1 MIILFQKSQLALFDT
16 PVRVATHVR
25 KDGVVIPEHTA
36 MRKKGVHPAH
46 HGRLQAFIDK
56 HGGVAGMTRTLSS
69 MSAAHQQRL
78 YVEMAK
84 LGGITPEQVAAQF
97 PGVSPAPAPVPDM
110 FTPPPA
116 PAAAEPAQVVE
127 NTGDEERR
135 STDDEH
141 PAPTPRQSLRG
152 LSDADR
158 RRWLELHRTQH
169 ETHYHEMGK
178 VRAEMERTHSKKNKA
193 ETAMR
198 EAEAGLE
205 SQRKAPVPDVVRE
218 GQFEGAV
225 GAHRAEFKKHAAKL
239 DELAGHLETLTGLRD
254 RLGKQKDEILAGSG
268 DLRMNLMSGQ
278 RTTLQEEL
286 DAQKHFGRAYRDY
299 FKGKDKKPKRAT
311 KAPKGETN
319 PPPAETKPAEPETPA
334 IDTHDRSAPFGVA
347 AGISKADRRS
357 INNQVAARIAQGGP
371 YDGADR
377 ALMRQYSGNGGC
389 GDSLNEYYTD
399 PDVTRAMWEVIGS
412 LGITHGDA
420 LEPSCGT
427 GVFLHTAPAGFKVTG
442 VELDPVSATVAT
454 VLHGDRH
461 EVHTAAFERFATMDD
476 RQFDVV
482 IGNPPYGPRGMLAK
496 DDKKQIG
503 TAEQYFVDTAI
514 DKAKPGGIIALVVPT
529 GILDSSSARSM
540 RQGWLCR
547 AEFLGAQRMPNT
559 AFEHSHTEVTT
570 DVVYFRKRPDAVG
583 QALNVLDDKVAD
595 DQAALKKLGV
605 WDEEFIAGSYF
616 TGRGA
621 ANILGTMGPGWRA
634 QAGMGN
640 DITVN
645 GSMAGVPE
653 ALAAFT
659 ADSESRPATE
669 LTVDQVLETITNDET
684 RERARN
690 AAQRD
695 RPYLTTAKVGD
706 VKTVD
711 GVQYIL
717 QGDPP
722 RWHRV
727 DEFMQAPAIADAGP
741 IAAEIDRLFNGQAV
755 NRPQLE
761 ADVRAWV
768 AKHGIPADNKD
779 LMTAASSDKRL
790 FRLVGAV
797 NRQGELSDAVLGKG
811 SRALEG
817 GFDVTAEAMALEAK
831 SADFTAAELAERL
844 GKDLAEVE
852 DQLAADAR
860 YAWVSEGRW
869 TPMSMYLTGEL
880 WPKLDAAKAA
890 LAGGHALQDKLADQV
905 SRLEKA
911 IDPKALEDVEVQL
924 NSAFLPLHVVEAF
937 FNWKQYDSDQ
947 ANEWTR
953 KQKPVE
959 ITFRDGVYIIR
970 GGNEYGTSKLL
981 DKYLNRTGV
990 RKEEDLPQL
999 ERLNDEFKQWLC
1011 ASQYRDAVE
1020 DLYNRK
1026 FRGFVQRDFSDE
1038 PMDVPGLTTDR
1049 DVRAWRWS
1057 SLRRSLADGK
1067 GIIADDVGLG
1077 KTLGGLLL
1085 ARMAKMQGTAKRPI
1099 IVVPKSVL
1107 ANWYAESQVWFPGS
1121 RVLTIGA
1128 NFARDKAGE
1137 LVGRDDDAAERKRK
1151 YHDLTQNDY
1160 DFVFISEPAFEEVDL
1175 NPETKEKYYGED
1187 FWVQRGEALGNA
1199 GDKRR
1204 KAIREKFEQHLAQ
1217 REFADRTDA
1226 IWFDD
1231 LGVDMLIADEMHHQK
1246 NLYAARARFGENPKF
1261 LGGQGLSNRALDFN
1275 LKTRW
1280 VRENG
1285 GNGKGIY
1292 GLTATPT
1299 KNSPLEIYS
1308 MLSHIAPEAFEN
1320 IGIRN
1325 SEEFLDRFCEFQ
1337 QDKVLGTNGSIED
1350 ALVVSGFKNLDE
1362 LREIMFR
1369 FIDRR
1374 TAQDVG
1380 LKLPE
1385 RDQQTHLVDMT
1396 PAQQNIYAELRALA
1410 EESSGKKDAT
1420 GDSHIFS
1427 IMDKM
1432 GKAALDLALLGH
1444 EGARSPKLEEL
1455 AKHVVAG
1462 AKEGGQ
1468 IVFCESV
1475 PTHDK
1480 IVRSL
1485 VDAGIP
1491 REQIGII
1498 NAQVAGSAVKRQNI
1512 ADKFNAGKLKV
1523 VIGNVTMAE
1532 GLNLQKTTTD
1542 IHELDIPWEPATVQ
1556 QRLGRGIRQGNL
1568 NESVRTHSY
1577 LAKGSFDGYRYQ
1589 AVHAKRD
1596 WQDLLWNGG
1605 DRVENLAREGN
1616 LTLDDMRIMLSA
1628 DPDEARK
1635 KFDEDKSAAMKR
1647 YEADQRADAQK
1658 QFVRFVDLSRSY
1670 SALKNKETKSATML
1684 RDRIEA
1690 AKTSLFNNKY
1700 WPAKS
1705 ALDSAS
1711 DTLIHPAT
1719 GATLTANVGLEMP
1732 GEGKV
1737 VVTGVNMRDG
1747 TVTIRRYAD
1756 LEGGKRAT
1764 VKLDE
1769 LKDAAL
1775 FKYDAEAEGKEAQE
1789 KFEAAAAEKLDGISK
1804 WEEIAALPTAVIDKN
1819 KDMLQERIKQGMKD
1833 YKFTMPYGDV
1843 TMINK
1848 ETGALE
1854 SVESYHARD
1863 KHDTHDYLLPTSDA
1877 KEKAIQAFMD
1887 ARRGAKIGSH
1897 FHASSGKRGRNKSYS
1912 TAAREYAG
1920 TRYDGKH
1927 VNPFKAALQR
1937 LGGDSRTYGVD
1948 APLVKE
1954 AKERMKSEQM
1964 QRIRRAA
1971 SIKDAFDAIY
1981 PLAKVEGRNESYGDA
1996 GMTARYPK
2004 EALTMLWARA
2014 RHLGDLGKPMSAVFD
2029 KKHSNYAIAGA
2040 HDLSVHNAL
2049 LKMALQSGHNDLAE
2063 AMLEGGRR
2071 HHKAN
2076 IDAETVRVLAQGW
2089 NHSRAL
2095 LQHLHHAA
2103 DQAGILD
2110 MTPNQL
2116 REYGLTGKF
2125 APYSGYGGYY
2135 TSHHSS
2141 SGKTMRELIAESLET
2156 AK

>member
-36 MRKKGVHPAH
+36 TRKKGVHAAH
-46 HGRLQAFIDK
+46 HGRLQAFIDN
-56 HGGVAGMTRTLSS
+56 HGGAAGMARTLSS

-78 YVEMAK
+78 YAEMAK
-84 LGGITPEQVAAQF
+84 LGGITPEEVAAKF
-97 PGVSPAPAPVPDM
+97 PDVKPAPEPVPDM

-127 NTGDEERR
+127 NTGDEEPR
-135 STDDEH
+135 STDDDH
-141 PAPTPRQSLRG
+141 PAPTPRQSLRD

-158 RRWLELHRTQH
+158 KRWLELHRTQH

-178 VRAEMERTHSKKNKA
+178 VRAEMERVHSKKNKA

-218 GQFEGAV
+218 GQFEGSI

-278 RTTLQEEL
+278 RSTLQEEL
-286 DAQKHFGRAYRDY
+286 DAQKHYAREYRDY
-299 FKGKDKKPKRAT
+299 FKGKDKKPKAETKRAKRGT
-311 KAPKGETN
+311 EPAK
-319 PPPAETKPAEPETPA
+319 AETKPAEVETPVP
-334 IDTHDRSAPFGVA
+334 DTHDRAAPFGVP
-347 AGISKADRRS
+347 AGISKAERRS
-357 INNQVAARIAQGGP
+357 INSQVAARIAQGGP
-371 YDGADR
+371 FDGADR
-377 ALMRQYSGNGGC
+377 HLMRQYSGNGGC

-399 PDVTRAMWEVIGS
+399 PAVTRGMWTAIAAMGV
-412 LGITHGDA
+412 THGDV

-427 GVFLHTAPAGFKVTG
+427 GVFLHTAPTGFKVTG
-442 VELDPVSATVAT
+442 VELDPVSATVAS

-461 EVHTAAFERFATMDD
+461 EVHTASLERFATMDD

-496 DDKKQIG
+496 DDKKYIS

-529 GILDSSSARSM
+529 GILDSSSGRSM
-540 RQGWLCR
+540 RQSWLCR

-583 QALNVLDDKVAD
+583 QALNTLDEKIPD
-595 DQAALKKLGV
+595 DLAALKKLGV

-659 ADSESRPATE
+659 PDSESRPATD
-669 LTVDQVLETITNDET
+669 LSVDQVLDTLQGEP

-695 RPYLTTAKVGD
+695 RPYLNTAKVGD

-711 GVQYIL
+711 GVEYIL

-727 DEFMQAPAIADAGP
+727 DEFMQAPAIADAAP

-779 LMTAASSDKRL
+779 LMTAASSDRTLYRL
-790 FRLVGAV
+790 IGAV

-817 GFDVTAEAMALEAK
+817 GFDATAEAMALEAK
-831 SADFTAAELAERL
+831 SGDFTAAELAERL
-844 GKDLAEVE
+844 GKNLDEVE
-852 DQLAADAR
+852 EHLAADAR
-860 YAWVSEGRW
+860 YAWVGDGRW
-869 TPMSMYLTGEL
+869 APMSMYLTGEL
-880 WPKLDAAKAA
+880 WPKLDAARAA
-890 LAGGHALQDKLADQV
+890 VAAGHPLKDKLADQV

-911 IDPKALEDVEVQL
+911 IDPKALEDVEIQL
-924 NSAFLPLHVVEAF
+924 NSAFLPLHVIEAF
-937 FNWKQYDSDQ
+937 FNWKQYDSDE
-947 ANEWTR
+947 ANEWTK
-953 KQKPVE
+953 KQKPLELV
-959 ITFRDGVYIIR
+959 FRDGVYIVS
-970 GGNEYGTSKLL
+970 GGNQYGTAKLL
-981 DKYLNRTGV
+981 DKYLNRTGI
-990 RKEEDLPQL
+990 RKEEDLPTI

-1011 ASQYRDAVE
+1011 TSQYRDAVE

-1026 FRGFVQRDFSDE
+1026 FRGFAQRDFSDE
-1038 PMDVPGLTTDR
+1038 PIDVPGLTTDR

-1057 SLRRSLADGK
+1057 SLRRSLSDGK
-1067 GIIADDVGLG
+1067 GIVADDVGLG

-1128 NFARDKAGE
+1128 NFARDKTGE

-1175 NPETKEKYYGED
+1175 NPETKEKYYSED

-1204 KAIREKFEQHLAQ
+1204 KAIKERFEQHLAQ
-1217 REFADRTDA
+1217 REFQDRTDA

-1280 VRENG
+1280 VREHNG
-1285 GNGKGIY
+1285 GKGIY

-1337 QDKVLGTNGSIED
+1337 NDKVLSTQGAIED

-1385 RDQQTHLVDMT
+1385 RDQRTHLIEMSK
-1396 PAQQNIYAELRALA
+1396 AQENVYAELRALA
-1410 EESSGKKDAT
+1410 EESAGKKDAT

-1432 GKAALDLALLGH
+1432 GKAALDLELLGH
-1444 EGARSPKLEEL
+1444 AGARSPKIEAL
-1455 AKHVVAG
+1455 AEQVTAG
-1462 AKEGGQ
+1462 LKDGGQ

-1480 IVRSL
+1480 IVRAL
-1485 VDAGIP
+1485 VDAGVP
-1491 REQIGII
+1491 REQIGVI

-1512 ADKFNAGKLKV
+1512 ADKFNAGKLRV

-1577 LAKGSFDGYRYQ
+1577 LARGSFDGYRYQ

-1596 WQDLLWNGG
+1596 WMDLLWSGG

-1616 LTLDDMRIMLSA
+1616 LTLDDMRIMLAA
-1628 DPDEARK
+1628 DPDEARA
-1635 KFDEDKSAAMKR
+1635 KFEEDKTAAMKR
-1647 YEADQRADAQK
+1647 YDAEQRADAQK
-1658 QFVRFVDLSRSY
+1658 QFVRFVDLHRNY
-1670 SALKNKETKSATML
+1670 SSLKNKDTKSATML
-1684 RDRIEA
+1684 RQRLEA
-1690 AKTSLFNNKY
+1690 AKTSLFNNPH
-1700 WPAKS
+1700 WPAKA
-1705 ALDSAS
+1705 ALETGS
-1711 DTLIHPAT
+1711 DTLIHPQT
-1719 GATLTANVGLEMP
+1719 GTTLAANVGLELP
-1732 GEGKV
+1732 SEGKV
-1737 VVTGVNMRDG
+1737 VITGVNMRDG
-1747 TVTIRRYAD
+1747 TVTLRRYAD

-1769 LKDAAL
+1769 LKEAAP
-1775 FKYDAEAEGKEAQE
+1775 FKYDAEAENKEAQE
-1789 KFEAAAAEKLDGISK
+1789 KFEAAAAEKLDSIESY
-1804 WEEIAALPTAVIDKN
+1804 EEIAALPTAVIDKN
-1819 KDMLQERIKQGMKD
+1819 AAMLQERIKQGMKE
-1833 YKFTMPYGDV
+1833 YKFRMPYGAI
-1843 TMINK
+1843 TMVDK
-1848 ETGALE
+1848 QTGQLE
-1854 SVESYHARD
+1854 SVEDYHARD

-1877 KEKAIQAFMD
+1877 REKSIQAYMD
-1887 ARRGAKIGSH
+1887 AERQAKIGTQ
-1897 FHASSGKRGRNKSYS
+1897 FFSGKRNKSYY
-1912 TAAREYAG
+1912 TAARKYVG
-1920 TRYDGKH
+1920 TRYGNEH
-1927 VNPFKAALQR
+1927 ANPFKASLER
-1937 LGGDSRTYGVD
+1937 LGGSSRTYGVD

-1954 AKERMKSEQM
+1954 AKQRLAAEQVSA
-1964 QRIRRAA
+1964 IRHAS
-1971 SIKDAFDAIY
+1971 SIKSAFDALY
-1981 PLAKVEGRNESYGDA
+1981 PLATVEGRTEGYGEE
-1996 GMTARYPK
+1996 GMQAKYPK

-2014 RHLGDLGKPMSAVFD
+2014 RHLGALGKPMAEAFD
-2029 KKHSNYAIAGA
+2029 KKHAFYAVSKG
-2040 HDLSVHNAL
+2040 HELSVHNAL
-2049 LKMALQSGHNDLAE
+2049 VKMALSSGYNDLAE
-2063 AMLEGGRR
+2063 AMLESGRR
-2071 HHKAN
+2071 HHKTN
-2076 IDAETVRVLAQGW
+2076 IHAETVRVLGQGW
-2089 NHSRAL
+2089 NHSRGL
-2095 LQHLHHAA
+2095 LQHLRHAA
-2103 DQAGILD
+2103 DEAGVLD

-2116 REYGLTGKF
+2116 REYKLSGKF